1 MPQKKLYF
9 ARFQNPSVG
18 SARMRSSIYTQNLK
32 ENLPALNRMFRMR
45 FSTWTI
51 AGSLILTGSIVLPI
65 RAQLPIPNFDLRS
78 PNLLERS
85 EPIASACVRLYGR
98 CVFEVA
104 APRSDLSERVED
116 IEQRLRNIG
125 RTYFK
130 NESAQLEFRVEQDG
144 NLPNIYVSA
153 VDEQGDVLTEVRLMS
168 VTDQDA
174 NLEGLS
180 IEARADQII
189 EQLEEELRQARQERQ
204 PEYLTRQGV
213 KAAGIGVA
221 MLVTLFVLHRW
232 ERHLKREKQ
241 ELLASE
247 TASNQPV
254 STQLSQQ
261 QQRNLTEVQHRLF
274 QLAEIAVVGGGS
286 LLILGLFPYT
296 RMLQVLIFQ
305 GIRIPLRFGLVGVG
319 TYIVVRLTYALI
331 DRFTAVLARNRLLTP
346 EADRRM
352 QLRVSTISG
361 VTRGVVTVTWIA
373 IGILVALS
381 AIGVDIGPLLAGAGI
396 IGLAVSLASQ
406 NLIKDAINGF
416 LIILEDQYAVG
427 DVITVK
433 DIGGFVE
440 NINLRITQLRDPEG
454 RLITIPNSEIQVVA
468 NHSNGWSRADLNIP
482 IAYYQDID
490 KALQLVRDVAQNMS
504 KDEFWREHIL
514 DKPDILGVDD
524 FGERGLIVRV
534 WIKTQPLKQWD
545 VAREFRRRMKV
556 AFDEAGMPIPTLQQ
570 EIWFRN
576 SGLENLPR
584 PVQQSLQDGQ
594 GDSSRH
600 STNEL

>member
-1 MPQKKLYF
+1 LNQDPFVGL
-9 ARFQNPSVG
+9 QNISVG
-18 SARMRSSIYTQNLK
+18 STEASPSIYTQNLK
-32 ENLPALNRMFRMR
+32 ENLPALNRMLRMR

-51 AGSLILTGSIVLPI
+51 AGSLMLVGWITAPI
-65 RAQLPIPNFDLRS
+65 RAQVPIPNLGLPS
-78 PNLLERS
+78 PNLLDRG
-85 EPIASACVRLYGR
+85 EPVVSACVRLDGR

-104 APRSDLSERVED
+104 AERSDLSERVDD
-116 IEQRLRNIG
+116 IEQRLRDIS
-125 RTYFK
+125 RIYFR
-130 NESAQLEFRVEQDG
+130 NESAQLQFRVEENR
-144 NLPNIYVSA
+144 NLPNIYISA

-174 NLEGLS
+174 NIEGLS
-180 IEARADQII
+180 LEARADQII
-189 EQLEEELRQARQERQ
+189 EQLEEELRQSRRERR
-204 PEYLTRQGV
+204 PENLTRQGT

-221 MLVTLFVLHRW
+221 MLVALLILHRW
-232 ERHLKREKQ
+232 ERHLKRSKQ
-241 ELLASE
+241 ELSASE
-247 TASNQPV
+247 APSNQPV

-261 QQRNLTEVQHRLF
+261 QQWNLTEIQHRLF
-274 QLAEIAVVGGGS
+274 QIAEIAIVGGGT

-296 RMLQVLIFQ
+296 RMFQILIVQ
-305 GIRIPLRFGLVGVG
+305 GIRIPLRLGLVGLG
-319 TYIVVRLTYALI
+319 TYMLVRLSYALI
-331 DRFTAVLARNRLLTP
+331 DRFTAALARNRLLTP
-346 EADRRM
+346 DADRRM

-361 VTRGVVTVTWIA
+361 VTRGVATVSWIG
-373 IGILVALS
+373 IGILVGLS

-416 LIILEDQYAVG
+416 FIILEDQYAVG

-440 NINLRITQLRDPEG
+440 NMNLRITQLRDPEG
-454 RLITIPNSEIQVVA
+454 RLITIPNGEVQVVA

-482 IAYYQDID
+482 VAYYHDID
-490 KALQLVRDVAQNMS
+490 KALQLVRDVAQQMS

-524 FGERGLIVRV
+524 FGNRGMMIRV

-545 VAREFRRRMKV
+545 VGREFRRRMKV
-556 AFDEAGMPIPTLQQ
+556 AFDEAGMPIPMSQQ

-576 SGLENLPR
+576 SMPENFPQ
-584 PVQQSLQDGQ
+584 PVQKSLQDGQ
-594 GDSSRH
+594 GDSSQS